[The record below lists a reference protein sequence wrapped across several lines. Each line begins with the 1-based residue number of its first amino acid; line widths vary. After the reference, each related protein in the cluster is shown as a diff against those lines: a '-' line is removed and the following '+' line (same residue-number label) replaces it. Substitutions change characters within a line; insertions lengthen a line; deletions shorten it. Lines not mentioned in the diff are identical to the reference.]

1 MSAATVLI
9 VDDNAPLAR
18 SVAELLS
25 RRSFRTVVAGTA
37 SAGLRLARRL
47 RPDLVIVDVD
57 LPDVSG
63 RELSRRLAR
72 LTPPVPV
79 ILVTAA
85 DEAEAD
91 PVPSSAGVVATLG
104 KPFDP
109 LYLLSQVRR
118 ALRRAGSRGLECP
131 PVRLR
136 GAPLV
141 RERRRTWR
149 AVPAR
154 WLPPGGS
161 TLVGP
166 AGNG

>member
-1 MSAATVLI
+1 MCGEYEQLRQVC
-9 VDDNAPLAR
+9 VELA
-18 SVAELLS
+18 LLG
-25 RRSFRTVVAGTA
+25 VEV
-37 SAGLRLARRL
+37 ARRMQSGSL
-47 RPDLVIVDVD
+47 RKWRKSD
-57 LPDVSG
+57 
-63 RELSRRLAR
+63 R
-72 LTPPVPV
+72 T
-79 ILVTAA
+79 LVTAA

-154 WLPPGGS
+154 WLPPGGT

>member
-79 ILVTAA
+79 MAA
-85 DEAEAD
+85 DRVLHPPAAVLMFCRGKARRQMAAARTLCMGMERPR
-91 PVPSSAGVVATLG
+91 PVAALSSLCPHRMAKALIFCLSPMMTRRLHPSVQS
-104 KPFDP
+104 
-109 LYLLSQVRR
+109 
-118 ALRRAGSRGLECP
+118 
-131 PVRLR
+131 
-136 GAPLV
+136 
-141 RERRRTWR
+141 
-149 AVPAR
+149 
-154 WLPPGGS
+154 
-161 TLVGP
+161 
-166 AGNG
+166 